1 MYFAWPIEL
10 LEEVEGVTA
19 TFPDVPGA
27 ITWGKTRADAL
38 ERAPDALVSVFSALV
53 ADGKPIPEAAPSA
66 GRPMA
71 SLPPL
76 DAAKIALHM
85 AMLEKKLSNVE
96 LGRLMG
102 LDEKAIRRM
111 RDPLHR
117 SRIETLDAALRV
129 LGRRL
134 EVSVLEAA

>member
-1 MYFAWPIEL
+1 M
-10 LEEVEGVTA
+10 

-27 ITWGKTRADAL
+27 ITWGRTRAEAL
-38 ERAPDALVSVFSALV
+38 RRAPDALVSVFSALI
-53 ADGKPIPEAAPSA
+53 ADGRLIPRAAASA
-66 GRPMA
+66 GRPMV

-85 AMLEKKLSNVE
+85 AMLEKEVSNVE
-96 LGRLMG
+96 LGRLMS

-117 SRIETLDAALRV
+117 SRIETPDAALCI